1 MKKLGIIGTG
11 ISAMGAAY
19 LLRDR
24 FEITFYEK
32 NEYVG
37 GHTNT
42 VTVDEQGAPV
52 HIDSGFMVYNE
63 RTYPLLT
70 RLFKELDIQTKPT
83 DMSFSFQ
90 HIPSALEYSGSGL
103 NGLFAQRRNIF
114 NPGHVRMLLDI
125 SRFRNE
131 AVEVLNDPKYQGYS
145 LAQYVQEKNYCDDF
159 LKKFLI
165 PMSSAVWSTPFDVM
179 MDFPA
184 ATLVRFFKNHCFLDL
199 QGQPQWRTCEGGSR
213 QYRDKIMKV
222 INAKVLM
229 NTAARQVRR
238 AGDHVEVTDAQG
250 NKTLFDKVLLAAH
263 ADESLALLLDAT
275 DLERKLLSQFA
286 YHANRVILHTDTRVM
301 PRLKRAWS
309 SWNYRVGLDKNV
321 TTIYWMNS
329 LQGVSPRQDYFVS
342 INDPGIVDP
351 KSILWERMYTHPIY
365 TVASQEA
372 QANLPRLNE
381 NDRVFFSGAYFRY
394 GFHEDGLLSA
404 LQAARAISGEN
415 LWS

>member
-1 MKKLGIIGTG
+1 MKKLAIIGTG

-32 NEYVG
+32 NEYIG

-42 VTVDEQGAPV
+42 LTVDEDGTPV
-52 HIDSGFMVYNE
+52 YVDSGFMVYNE
-63 RTYPLLT
+63 ATYPLLT
-70 RLFKELDIQTKPT
+70 RLFNELDIQTQTT

-90 HIPSALEYSGSGL
+90 HLPSRLEYTGSGF

-114 NPGHVRMLLDI
+114 NPRHIRMLLDI

-131 AVEVLNDPKYQGYS
+131 ALEVLNDPKYQSYS
-145 LAQYVQEKNYCDDF
+145 LYEYVQEKKYSEDF
-159 LKKFLI
+159 LDKFLI
-165 PMSSAVWSTPFDVM
+165 PMSSAVWSTPFDTM
-179 MDFPA
+179 MSFPA

-199 QGQPQWRTCEGGSR
+199 QGQPQWRTCVGGSR
-213 QYRDKIMKV
+213 QYRDKVMKA
-222 INAKVLM
+222 INAKVYM

-238 AGDHVEVTDAQG
+238 LGNQVEIIDATGQK
-250 NKTLFDKVLLAAH
+250 NSYDKVLLAAH
-263 ADESLALLLDAT
+263 ADESLEILADAT
-275 DLERKLLSQFA
+275 AMEQKLLSQFT
-286 YHANRVILHTDTRVM
+286 YHSNRVTLHTDIRVM

-309 SWNYRVGLDKNV
+309 SWNYRVGSDQGV

-329 LQGVSPRQDYFVS
+329 LQRVSRKKDYFVS
-342 INDPGIVDP
+342 INDPGLIDP
-351 KSILWERMYTHPIY
+351 KNILWQRTYTHPIY
-365 TVASQEA
+365 TVASQAA
-372 QANLPRLNE
+372 QVQLSALNE
-381 NDRVFFSGAYFRY
+381 NGQVFFSGAYFRY

-415 LWS
+415 LWG